1 MALPIVA
8 GALAVASI
16 GMTLLGAKAQAD
28 AIKANAEF
36 QAKIAELN
44 AQLAEIDA
52 ANVRRQGA
60 ALEARSMTEA
70 AVVKDEQIA
79 AFAAQGIEV
88 KGDATGDL
96 VAQSSL
102 NAELNRM
109 DIQNQAFMAESR
121 LRNEASQRRINAATG
136 VQSAYAQ
143 ANSAMISGYASA
155 LSQGASAGFQMYNSS
170 VATKPTTTTTSTGG
184 LGSGLSLTPR
194 EPRTALGN
202 GVSLGGLPNDFGHN
216 HWNNY

>member
-1 MALPIVA
+1 MALHVVA
-8 GALAVASI
+8 AVLAGASI

-121 LRNEASQRRINAATG
+121 LRNEANQRRINAATG

-155 LSQGASAGFQMYNSS
+155 LGQGASAGFQMYNSS
-170 VATKPTTTTTSTGG
+170 IAKPTTTTTSTGG
-184 LGSGLSLTPR
+184 LGSGLSLTPGQ
-194 EPRTALGN
+194 PRTALGN